1 VVAIEPLP
9 GFTEREVLEAAAI
22 AERNSEHPLARA
34 VLAAAQ
40 ENYIAIPEPSFFE
53 YAPGKGVRAGLHGHC
68 ILAGNSGWLDEAGVE
83 VPALGEV
90 AGTRVL
96 VSRDLQLIGSIHI
109 SDQVRGEAAVAIGE
123 LQRMGLHVELVTGD
137 SAKSAKTIAE
147 NLGVEHVSSE
157 LLPEQKSARVDELI
171 QLGRI
176 VAMIGDGINDAP
188 ALAHAHIG
196 VAMGS
201 GTEVAHASAKVL
213 LIGNDLR
220 KFVNTLKLARWC
232 RSVIFQNFYGTLVVD
247 ALGIVLAGV
256 GLIGPLLAAFIH
268 VSSELA
274 FILNSTRLLPRFRRQ
289 ANTN

>member
-1 VVAIEPLP
+1 
-9 GFTEREVLEAAAI
+9 
-22 AERNSEHPLARA
+22 
-34 VLAAAQ
+34 
-40 ENYIAIPEPSFFE
+40 
-53 YAPGKGVRAGLHGHC
+53 VRAGLHGHC

-171 QLGRI
+171 Q
-176 VAMIGDGINDAP
+176 
-188 ALAHAHIG
+188 
-196 VAMGS
+196 
-201 GTEVAHASAKVL
+201 
-213 LIGNDLR
+213 
-220 KFVNTLKLARWC
+220 
-232 RSVIFQNFYGTLVVD
+232 
-247 ALGIVLAGV
+247 
-256 GLIGPLLAAFIH
+256 
-268 VSSELA
+268 
-274 FILNSTRLLPRFRRQ
+274 
-289 ANTN
+289 